1 MWISVES
8 VVNQS
13 QKVKRFVVMNTK
25 SHILNTWIVK
35 GGFNVVGYLFV
46 LAIAVIWGYIADL
59 RKGQIGWF
67 IGRVIFMLAFY
78 QVTTLI
84 MG

>member
-1 MWISVES
+1 M
-8 VVNQS
+8 
-13 QKVKRFVVMNTK
+13 
-25 SHILNTWIVK
+25 
-35 GGFNVVGYLFV
+35 VGYLFV